1 MEFLQNSPVNKLN
14 ALVADT
20 TSHMLTFLQ
29 NPPVNKLD
37 ALIALVA
44 VSAVS
49 VAAAYIYLKKKVKG
63 CLDRNVFKD
72 FKLVKRTQINHN
84 SARFRFALP
93 TPTSVLGLY
102 AGQFIRCRGIDREGK
117 EVIRPYTPITLNS
130 DVGYFE
136 LVVKMYPLGRMS
148 HHFRE
153 MREGEYLAVKGP
165 IDRFKYKPG
174 QARSLGMLAGGT
186 GITPMFQL
194 IRAILENPKDKTT
207 IRLLYANHTFE
218 ELDLFASKFPN
229 HFKVYYVL
237 TQYHLPTACLNI
249 LTASGGMERWQQP
262 HIEEMIQSHCPPPS
276 PDIKIL
282 RCGPPEMNKAMAA
295 HLNELG
301 YTKDMQFEF

>member
-1 MEFLQNSPVNKLN
+1 MW
-14 ALVADT
+14 
-20 TSHMLTFLQ
+20 TFLQ

-44 VSAVS
+44 VSVVS
-49 VAAAYIYLKKKVKG
+49 AIAAYIYLKKKAKDAYVLVG
-63 CLDRNVFKD
+63 CLDPTTFKD

-93 TPTSVLGLY
+93 TSTSVLGLH
-102 AGQFIRCRGIDREGK
+102 AGQFIRCRGMDREGK

-186 GITPMFQL
+186 GMTPMFQL

-207 IRLLYANHTFE
+207 IHLLYANHTFVDILLKE
-218 ELDLFASKFPN
+218 ELDWFASKFPN
-229 HFKVYYVL
+229 HFKVCYVL
-237 TQYHLPTACLNI
+237 SQ
-249 LTASGGMERWQQP
+249 
-262 HIEEMIQSHCPPPS
+262 
-276 PDIKIL
+276 IL